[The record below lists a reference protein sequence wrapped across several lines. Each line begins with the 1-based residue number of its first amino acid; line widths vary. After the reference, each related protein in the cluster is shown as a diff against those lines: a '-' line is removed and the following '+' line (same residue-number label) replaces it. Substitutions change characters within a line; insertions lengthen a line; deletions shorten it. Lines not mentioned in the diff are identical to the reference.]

1 MRLDCLSQL
10 FLFAV
15 VIKENL
21 ENNYALTD
29 KIDRLCIRTC
39 LLNAGWQDLFL
50 PMDKQTNL

>member
-39 LLNAGWQDLFL
+39 LLNAGWRDLFL